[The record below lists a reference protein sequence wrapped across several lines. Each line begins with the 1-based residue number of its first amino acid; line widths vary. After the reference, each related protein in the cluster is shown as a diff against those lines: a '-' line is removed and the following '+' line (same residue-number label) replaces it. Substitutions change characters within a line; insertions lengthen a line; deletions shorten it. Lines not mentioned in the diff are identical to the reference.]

1 MTPIGVRRA
10 SLNDIRDLVALM
22 RAFYAESDYPL
33 DEAWAR
39 QAFEQLLSDPSRG
52 CVWLLTF
59 EGEAVGYVVL
69 TVRFAMEFGGL
80 SAYVDDLF
88 VRASHRRRGLARAGL
103 EALIA
108 EATRRGC
115 RSLHVEVD
123 PENAAAMALYGSFGL
138 ARGEDNRLEFK
149 TLLRSRP

>member
-1 MTPIGVRRA
+1 MASIGVRRA
-10 SLNDIRDLVALM
+10 SFDDIDDLVALM
-22 RAFYAESDYPL
+22 REFYAESDYPL
-33 DEAWAR
+33 DVTWAR

-59 EGEAVGYVVL
+59 ENEIVGHVVL

-88 VRASHRRRGLARAGL
+88 VRLK
-103 EALIA
+103 ELIS

-123 PENAAAMALYGSFGL
+123 PEDAAAMALYAEFGL
-138 ARGEDNRLEFK
+138 AKRKDQRLELE
-149 TLLRSRP
+149 TLLRGHR

>member
-1 MTPIGVRRA
+1 MASIGVRRA
-10 SLNDIRDLVALM
+10 SFDDIDDLVALM
-22 RAFYAESDYPL
+22 REFYAESDYPL
-33 DEAWAR
+33 DVTWAR

-59 EGEAVGYVVL
+59 ENEIVGHVVL

-88 VRASHRRRGLARAGL
+88 VRASHRRRGVARAGL
-103 EALIA
+103 KELIS

-123 PENAAAMALYGSFGL
+123 PEDAAAMALYAEFGL
-138 ARGEDNRLEFK
+138 AKRKDQRLELE
-149 TLLRSRP
+149 TLLRGHR